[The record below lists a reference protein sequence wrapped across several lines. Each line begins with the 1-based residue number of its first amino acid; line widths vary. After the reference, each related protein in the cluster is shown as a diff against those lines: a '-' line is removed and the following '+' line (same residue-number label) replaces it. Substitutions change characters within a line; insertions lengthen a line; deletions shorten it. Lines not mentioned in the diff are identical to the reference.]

1 MTGALV
7 SDGFADTLRLDLID
21 LPGPRL
27 VTPPVSTAAAR
38 PAPVATA
45 VVTRAAPAAPT
56 IPTSP
61 TSSTAFAASTAPA
74 ASITSAASAARAET
88 LNRRV
93 TDANPDATPRASLF
107 RRRETDPAR
116 VAFSSRIAARPI
128 AASVAVVVEPVPKP
142 TTTTTT
148 TTTTIASLPRAV
160 MPVAAAPMA
169 AMPRAAMPRA
179 AVPVATAPMA
189 AVPIATAPVAEPQP
203 ALRLFVRGFKPMEQR
218 LLEGAVRL
226 SERRLPR
233 LILLSEAEAAEADVL
248 MLDGA
253 DEAAV
258 AWLGSRPALAGKPT
272 IWVDS
277 RTARPGHTMTSRPVQ
292 WPMLPML
299 LARALENVQGP
310 AWVDSM
316 PVTPADMAGLNPA
329 APKPV
334 ARVDLNHVLVV
345 DDSLAV
351 RNHLRS
357 LLEARGIRVSEA
369 ACVREALTAVETER
383 FTCALMD
390 VLMPDMDGYEGC
402 KRLKSMKSSI
412 GKLPVVMLTSKSSPF
427 DRIRG
432 KMAGC
437 DAYLTKPVAPEQF
450 YATLEAYISSGV
462 RRPQA
467 TAQPSLAMRSA

>member
-1 MTGALV
+1 MTARPDE
-7 SDGFADTLRLDLID
+7 SGFAETQRLDLAD
-21 LPGPRL
+21 LPGPRF
-27 VTPPVSTAAAR
+27 AAPMASAAAALPAR
-38 PAPVATA
+38 PAVAAVAPVAQPG
-45 VVTRAAPAAPT
+45 AAPR
-56 IPTSP
+56 
-61 TSSTAFAASTAPA
+61 
-74 ASITSAASAARAET
+74 ARAPS
-88 LNRRV
+88 RRA
-93 TDANPDATPRASLF
+93 TDLDPNAVARASLF
-107 RRRETDPAR
+107 RRRSTDPVRPSFGTRGAE
-116 VAFSSRIAARPI
+116 RPI
-128 AASVAVVVEPVPKP
+128 ATLKAVETLSHPIPAVVAVP
-142 TTTTTT
+142 TP
-148 TTTTIASLPRAV
+148 A
-160 MPVAAAPMA
+160 
-169 AMPRAAMPRA
+169 
-179 AVPVATAPMA
+179 
-189 AVPIATAPVAEPQP
+189 PIAEPPP

-233 LILLSEAEAAEADVL
+233 LALLSEADAANADVL
-248 MLDGA
+248 MIDGA
-253 DEAAV
+253 DGAAT
-258 AWLGSRPALAGKPT
+258 AWLASRPSLAGKPT

-277 RTARPGHTMTSRPVQ
+277 RSARPGHTTVSRPVQ

-299 LARALENVQGP
+299 LARALENAP
-310 AWVDSM
+310 AQSWADSM
-316 PVTPADMAGLNPA
+316 PAPA
-329 APKPV
+329 ALTQTATTTATSPAPPALAPV
-334 ARVDLNHVLVV
+334 ARADLNHVLVV

-369 ACVREALTAVETER
+369 ACVREALAVVETER

-450 YATLEAYISSGV
+450 YATLDEYIGGGA
-462 RRPQA
+462 RRPPA
-467 TAQPSLAMRSA
+467 PAKTSIAMRSA

>member
-1 MTGALV
+1 MTGA
-7 SDGFADTLRLDLID
+7 SEDNGFADTLRLDLAD

-27 VTPPVSTAAAR
+27 VVPLASAFAAVRVPVAAAAVA
-38 PAPVATA
+38 PLASFASAAAAKPVA
-45 VVTRAAPAAPT
+45 
-56 IPTSP
+56 SP
-61 TSSTAFAASTAPA
+61 TS
-74 ASITSAASAARAET
+74 AET
-88 LNRRV
+88 LQRRASD
-93 TDANPDATPRASLF
+93 THPDAIARASLF
-107 RRRETDPAR
+107 RRRSTDPAR
-116 VAFSSRIAARPI
+116 TAFNARAVARPVAPPVAARVV
-128 AASVAVVVEPVPKP
+128 VAVEPAPIP
-142 TTTTTT
+142 IPIP
-148 TTTTIASLPRAV
+148 TTIAPLPT
-160 MPVAAAPMA
+160 APA
-169 AMPRAAMPRA
+169 SIAPGAT
-179 AVPVATAPMA
+179 AVPS
-189 AVPIATAPVAEPQP
+189 P
-203 ALRLFVRGFKPMEQR
+203 ALRLFVRGFTPMEQR

-233 LILLSEAEAAEADVL
+233 LTLLSEAEAANADVL
-248 MLDGA
+248 MIDGA
-253 DEAAV
+253 DEAAA
-258 AWLGSRPALAGKPT
+258 AWLVSRPALAGKPT

-277 RTARPGHTMTSRPVQ
+277 RTARPGQTLTTRPVH
-292 WPMLPML
+292 WPLLPML
-299 LARALENVQGP
+299 LARALENVPGP
-310 AWVDSM
+310 SWADSM
-316 PVTPADMAGLNPA
+316 PASATDMAGLSPMLPA
-329 APKPV
+329 PV

-369 ACVREALTAVETER
+369 ACVREALAVVETER

-450 YATLEAYISSGV
+450 YATLEAYIGSV
-462 RRPQA
+462 ARRQPA
-467 TAQPSLAMRSA
+467 AAKPSLAMRSA

>member
-1 MTGALV
+1 MTARPDE
-7 SDGFADTLRLDLID
+7 SGFAETQRLDLAD
-21 LPGPRL
+21 LPGPRF
-27 VTPPVSTAAAR
+27 VAPMASAAAAL
-38 PAPVATA
+38 PASPAVAAVAPVA
-45 VVTRAAPAAPT
+45 P
-56 IPTSP
+56 
-61 TSSTAFAASTAPA
+61 
-74 ASITSAASAARAET
+74 ASAAPRARAPS
-88 LNRRV
+88 RRA
-93 TDANPDATPRASLF
+93 TDLDPNAVARASLF
-107 RRRETDPAR
+107 RRRSTDPVRPSFGTRGA
-116 VAFSSRIAARPI
+116 VRPI
-128 AASVAVVVEPVPKP
+128 ATLEAVETLPHPIPAVVAVP
-142 TTTTTT
+142 TP
-148 TTTTIASLPRAV
+148 A
-160 MPVAAAPMA
+160 
-169 AMPRAAMPRA
+169 
-179 AVPVATAPMA
+179 
-189 AVPIATAPVAEPQP
+189 PIAEPPP

-233 LILLSEAEAAEADVL
+233 LALLSEADAANADVL
-248 MLDGA
+248 MIDGA
-253 DEAAV
+253 DEAAT
-258 AWLGSRPALAGKPT
+258 AWLASRPSLAGKPT

-277 RTARPGHTMTSRPVQ
+277 RSARPGHTTVSRPVQ

-299 LARALENVQGP
+299 LARALENAP
-310 AWVDSM
+310 AQSWADSM
-316 PVTPADMAGLNPA
+316 PAPA
-329 APKPV
+329 ALTQTATTTATSPAVQALAPV
-334 ARVDLNHVLVV
+334 ARADLNHVLVV

-369 ACVREALTAVETER
+369 ACVREALTVVETER

-450 YATLEAYISSGV
+450 YATLDEYIGGGA
-462 RRPQA
+462 RRPPA
-467 TAQPSLAMRSA
+467 PAKTSIAMRSA

>member
-1 MTGALV
+1 
-7 SDGFADTLRLDLID
+7 
-21 LPGPRL
+21 
-27 VTPPVSTAAAR
+27 
-38 PAPVATA
+38 
-45 VVTRAAPAAPT
+45 
-56 IPTSP
+56 
-61 TSSTAFAASTAPA
+61 
-74 ASITSAASAARAET
+74 
-88 LNRRV
+88 
-93 TDANPDATPRASLF
+93 
-107 RRRETDPAR
+107 
-116 VAFSSRIAARPI
+116 
-128 AASVAVVVEPVPKP
+128 
-142 TTTTTT
+142 
-148 TTTTIASLPRAV
+148 
-160 MPVAAAPMA
+160 
-169 AMPRAAMPRA
+169 MPRA